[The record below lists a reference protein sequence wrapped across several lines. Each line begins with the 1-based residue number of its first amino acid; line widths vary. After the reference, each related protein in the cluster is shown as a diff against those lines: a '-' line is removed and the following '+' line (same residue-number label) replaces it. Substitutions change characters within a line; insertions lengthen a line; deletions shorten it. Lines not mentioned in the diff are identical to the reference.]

1 MRITILG
8 KSPSWQDAGGACS
21 GYLVE
26 GDSTRLLVDCGSGVF
41 ARLREVTD
49 YREVDAVVITHF
61 HADHVLDL
69 VPYAYAMT
77 FSPLGPPPVRPELI
91 VPAGGTELLHQ
102 LAGLWGPAE
111 IIQDAFQI
119 MEYEPQDV
127 ATAGEFTIRFQL
139 VPHYVPTFALD
150 IRARE
155 DGPRF
160 TFGADCAPNEE
171 LVEFAT
177 DTDFLLI
184 EATLRV
190 PEDDEPRGHL
200 TATEAGEHARA
211 AGARRVAITHITDE
225 LDQELS
231 RRQAEEAFGGPV
243 ELAKSGAVIEL

>member
-8 KSPSWQDAGGACS
+8 KSPSWQDVGGACT

-49 YREVDAVVITHF
+49 HRELDAIVVSHF

-77 FSPLGPPPVRPELI
+77 FSPLGPPPSRPELI
-91 VPAGGTELLHQ
+91 VPAGGTEILHQ

-111 IIQDAFQI
+111 SIQEAFRI
-119 MEYEPQDV
+119 TEYEPDDV
-127 ATAGEFTIRFQL
+127 VGAGEFTIRFQP
-139 VPHYVPTFALD
+139 VPHYVPTFAMD
-150 IRARE
+150 IRASE

-160 TFGADCAPNEE
+160 TFGADCAPNEG
-171 LVEFAT
+171 LVEFAR
-177 DTDFLLI
+177 DTDLLFI
-184 EATLRV
+184 EATLRE
-190 PEDDEPRGHL
+190 PEEDEPRVHL
-200 TATEAGEHARA
+200 TAIEAGEHARA
-211 AGARRVAITHITDE
+211 AGARRVVITHISDE

-231 RRQAEEAFGGPV
+231 RRQAEEALGAPV
-243 ELAKSGAVIEL
+243 DLAEQGAVYEI

>member
-26 GDSTRLLVDCGSGVF
+26 GSSTRLLVDCGSGVF

-49 YREVDAVVITHF
+49 HRELDAVLITHF

-69 VPYAYAMT
+69 VPYAYSMT
-77 FSPLGPPPVRPELI
+77 FSTLGPAPIRPELI
-91 VPAGGTELLHQ
+91 VPAGGTEILHQ

-111 IIQDAFQI
+111 IIQEAFRI
-119 MEYEPQDV
+119 TEYEPDDIV
-127 ATAGEFTIRFQL
+127 TVGAFTVRFQP
-139 VPHYVPTFALD
+139 VPHYVPTFAVD
-150 IRARE
+150 IRE
-155 DGPRF
+155 NDEGPRF
-160 TFGADCAPNEE
+160 TFGADCAPNEG
-171 LVEFAT
+171 LVEFAR

-184 EATLRV
+184 EATLRE

-200 TATEAGEHARA
+200 TAIEAGEHAGA
-211 AGARRVAITHITDE
+211 AGARRVMITHISDE

-243 ELAKSGAVIEL
+243 ELAESGAVVEL